1 MWRALPVGGGL
12 FAAQQCVYLG
22 LAEPTVSPWGAD
34 AADPARGGP
43 TGYRLRVDPEEG
55 GHLSGG
61 QQALSRALHDVS
73 PPLSRS
79 GAGGLFLSVP
89 GQDRFLPCFRKTSR
103 NVVG

>member
-1 MWRALPVGGGL
+1 MGRF
-12 FAAQQCVYLG
+12 FAAQQSVHLG
-22 LAEPTVSPWGAD
+22 LTEPSVPPGSAD
-34 AADPARGGP
+34 AADASRGGP
-43 TGYRLRVDPEEG
+43 TGHRLRVNPEEG

-89 GQDRFLPCFRKTSR
+89 VQDRFLPHFRKTSL
-103 NVVG
+103 NVVERHGMIT